1 MSDVFNK
8 LQDEELS
15 GVSGG
20 RGVIT
25 ENPMGGYIYSDET
38 GSVNISPK
46 DWIWLR
52 NQYNDPN
59 PEEMSKDVTAKDIKA
74 ML

>member
-20 RGVIT
+20 RVELT
-25 ENPMGGYIYSDET
+25 KNSKGGYIYSDET

-46 DWIWLR
+46 DRTWLK

-59 PEEMSKDVTAKDIKA
+59 PVELIKTFPAKESRQ
-74 ML
+74 

>member
-1 MSDVFNK
+1 M
-8 LQDEELS
+8 
-15 GVSGG
+15 
-20 RGVIT
+20 IT

-38 GSVNISPK
+38 GSMNISPK

-59 PEEMSKDVTAKDIKA
+59 PEEMSKDVPAKDIKA
-74 ML
+74 MLE

>member
-20 RGVIT
+20 RGEIT
-25 ENPMGGYIYSDET
+25 KNPKDGYIYSDET

-46 DWIWLR
+46 DFIWLK

-59 PEEMSKDVTAKDIKA
+59 PEELLKTVPAKESRQ
-74 ML
+74 